1 MDISIRIEG
10 VSPLIMNRFFEAAQ
24 ESATNGSR
32 SSASARDRGTPKEQA
47 EQKLYIGTDGTT
59 LIVPSPNLLR
69 SFYDGGAFHK
79 IGKKQI
85 TTKRESMLCSCL
97 FINQTELLIESKEGW
112 RVDTR
117 AVVIPATQGRIMT
130 HRPMFDDWALEF
142 QVTLDERIIGPKLLR
157 QIIDDAGSRVGLGD
171 FRPARKGPYGRYCV
185 TNWKI
190 AD

>member
-1 MDISIRIEG
+1 MNISIRIEG
-10 VSPLIMNRFFEAAQ
+10 VSPLILNKFSGDELLAG
-24 ESATNGSR
+24 NGGN
-32 SSASARDRGTPKEQA
+32 SSASARDRGTPMEQA
-47 EQKLYIGTDGTT
+47 ERKLYRGADEKM
-59 LIVPSPNLLR
+59 LIIPSPNLLR

-97 FINQTELLIESKEGW
+97 FIEQTEIAIQSKEGW
-112 RVDTR
+112 RIDTR
-117 AVVIPATQGRIMT
+117 AVVIPSTQGRIMV

-142 QVTLDERIIGPKLLR
+142 AATLDERILNIKLLR
-157 QIIDDAGSRVGLGD
+157 QIIDDAGSRIGLGD
-171 FRPARKGPYGRYCV
+171 FRPARKGPYGRYSI